1 MTSHWKSNSSIRN
14 TAASICSQ
22 SLTFRSFLNLQW
34 FVDVFS
40 QTAFR
45 RGYDL
50 VVLGKTKGLK
60 SLKVHFFPGF
70 CRELKSFIPKKR
82 FPCCLVANL
91 EAGMPS
97 FKAGDTLFFAAPDR
111 AALLVTLAPILF
123 CDLMFCAFACW
134 RAIEKSNNYQKHL
147 FFEWLRS
154 LRLIALFVRRFPSA
168 TWYFQKIR
176 AWNLKRDDFNKK
188 GHVLLQGS
196 MFTIQVSGSCSQSR
210 SVWCDCP
217 TKIPTWFGV
226 SFEFPL
232 SNNEALGEYSQCILK
247 YRLSLVVDYFKNLEW
262 EGILQRI
269 CLSKDCQI

>member
-1 MTSHWKSNSSIRN
+1 MFSPKLLSEGNMI
-14 TAASICSQ
+14 
-22 SLTFRSFLNLQW
+22 LW
-34 FVDVFS
+34 F
-40 QTAFR
+40 
-45 RGYDL
+45 
-50 VVLGKTKGLK
+50 LGKPRDW
-60 SLKVHFFPGF
+60 SLWRSIFFPGF
-70 CRELKSFIPKKR
+70 CGELKSFIPKKR
-82 FPCCLVANL
+82 FSCCLVANL

-217 TKIPTWFGV
+217 TKIPPWFGV